1 VFSPTEIEELS
12 INRAP
17 NTPAKRE
24 LEPSS
29 TFTEFDTVASSENGS
44 WDAVLLRNR
53 KNGHYLCALEST
65 EQKPLFRIV
74 NYLTKRDAFIE
85 IMNIPLSMQVGT
97 ERLHLNFLS
106 LNKDPMNISAVAN
119 IEDPQT
125 AWFDIESEEVGL
137 FIIVPLALYRHMKLE
152 TEDGRLLGLYDL
164 AGSLKSAQAFS
175 RCILNQL

>member
-1 VFSPTEIEELS
+1 M
-12 INRAP
+12 
-17 NTPAKRE
+17 
-24 LEPSS
+24 
-29 TFTEFDTVASSENGS
+29 
-44 WDAVLLRNR
+44 LRNR

-65 EQKPLFRIV
+65 EQKPHFRIV

-106 LNKDPMNISAVAN
+106 LNKAPMNISAVAN

-137 FIIVPLALYRHMKLE
+137 FIMVPLALYRHMKLE

-175 RCILNQL
+175 RCILSQL